1 MYCSAIVCIVNLS
14 LLKEKKMKKRNG
26 MIVIGLCLLALIGFG
41 GKYYM
46 DEKKEEQKKS

>member
-1 MYCSAIVCIVNLS
+1 
-14 LLKEKKMKKRNG
+14 MKKRNS
-26 MIVIGLCLLALIGFG
+26 MIIIGLCLLALIGFG